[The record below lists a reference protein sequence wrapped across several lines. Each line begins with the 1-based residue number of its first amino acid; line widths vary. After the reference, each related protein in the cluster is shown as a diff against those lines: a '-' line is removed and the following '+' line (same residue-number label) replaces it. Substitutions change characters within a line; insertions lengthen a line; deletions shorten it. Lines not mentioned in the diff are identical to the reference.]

1 MINFITRFGLFSIFV
16 FLFLNINETMAQD
29 SMNAKVSLKVD
40 NLKLKEVLK
49 SIENQTGFN
58 FSYTSI
64 VGDLPVHF
72 LKIQNKPLYE
82 TLIELAKYL
91 KVGFKKE
98 DKIIAVLNKQDDDLN
113 LFFSKS
119 NNIKGALKGII
130 YNASDKK
137 PVVGSS
143 ILIGKLLYITNDDGA
158 FNLLINPGTYNLRIH
173 NVGYKD
179 TTIEG
184 ITVKENQSINFNI
197 YLKQFIYALNEVK
210 VEASRRTTTEK
221 SLLIARKNAATITDA
236 ISAEN
241 IENTSSITVIQALQ
255 KLPGSTV
262 RDDKFVAID
271 GLSDR
276 SIIATLNGA
285 RLSSSNTD
293 HNATPFDIIPAGFL
307 DAIKIDKTLIPD
319 HPSDAVAGIIDLK
332 TKSVPDSLEVKFS
345 IQLGLNDNIGFGGN
359 YYSFKNASPGIFGQ
373 NIKNQDLSK
382 DFLGLQNEFKSNRG
396 NGFIGN
402 TNGFVQDITDFIS
415 NSRQNPQNYPEA
427 VRISNVMKSFDPTLT
442 GTATEAPLNK
452 LVNISIGDNLM
463 VFNRKLGLNLSGV
476 YYQNSTS
483 HTGINNVMTLSEETS
498 TPNNLRLINPNPLN
512 EITGINSI
520 IFGLSGTATYRL
532 NSSNEVS
539 LIFLT
544 NSSADVETT
553 GLSGSG
559 SRSVATGEVGDR
571 SFVGKS
577 NYQYYLH
584 STKRDFNTFQ
594 FRGAHRID
602 LTNNAPVIN
611 WSLSKSIST
620 QDEPDYRQ
628 VSLVIDSTQ
637 SDPNYLVNYTYNINS
652 GRFYRTL
659 NENETNA
666 SIDISIPI
674 LNKKTSLYFKTGIN
688 YLYRDRQFSEIFLS
702 LPYANQL
709 HLPDVQ
715 GDLNKLLAPA
725 RMGIDENALNNSTD
739 GSNIPVGNI
748 YDLSGIQRYAG
759 YSKNG
764 AFYGQ
769 LDLKLFSK
777 TRIIGGLRFENT
789 DIHAIIDST
798 FSNLGK
804 ISKAQYDS
812 LFNINYKVKYLP
824 HWSFSLIHELN
835 KKMNL
840 RFSYAQTFSRPEIRE
855 LLGVNKTNLDINTG
869 KISLILLSG
878 IKLYDPTE
886 QQYTIGNANLKNS
899 SIQSYNVRWDFFPQ
913 PEELFS
919 IGLFYKNIDNPLEKV
934 FNGLNYIQFQNN
946 SNAGLVYGFEFEIR
960 QSLSK
965 ITHLL
970 NHFYASANFMYS
982 YSKISYSAVELQSL
996 WEFNPYASKFHPL
1009 FDQPPYAVNCQIN
1022 YDNNKNGLDL
1032 NLNYNITGERL
1043 IQINENGT
1051 PGIYE
1056 QPSPNLDFSFAKRIF
1071 KNIFLKGFCK
1081 NILDSYY
1088 SSVYTISGNGG
1099 KFGTGNLTYYRQ
1111 RYQLGR
1117 YFSIGFNYK
1126 FH

>member
-113 LFFSKS
+113 LFFSKT

-143 ILIGKLLYITNDDGA
+143 ILIGKLLYITNDNGA
-158 FNLLINPGTYNLRIH
+158 FNLSINPGTYNLSIH

-210 VEASRRTTTEK
+210 VEASRRTNTEK
-221 SLLIARKNAATITDA
+221 SLLIARKNAATISDA
-236 ISAEN
+236 ISSEN
-241 IENTSSITVIQALQ
+241 IENTSSITVIQALD
-255 KLPGSTV
+255 KLPGITV
-262 RDDKFVAID
+262 RDDKYVAID

-307 DAIKIDKTLIPD
+307 DAIKIDKTVIPD
-319 HPSDAVAGIIDLK
+319 HPADAVAGIIDLK
-332 TKSVPDSLEVKFS
+332 TKSIPDSLEVKFN

-359 YYSFKNASPGIFGQ
+359 YYSFVNASPGIFGQ
-373 NIKNQDLSK
+373 NIKNQDLNK
-382 DFLGLQNEFKSNRG
+382 DFLALQNEFKNSSHG
-396 NGFIGN
+396 LIGSY
-402 TNGFVQDITDFIS
+402 NGFVKDITNFIS
-415 NSRQNPQNYPEA
+415 TSRQNPQNYPEA
-427 VRISNVMKSFDPTLT
+427 VRISNIMKSFDPTLT
-442 GTATEAPLNK
+442 GVATLAPLNK
-452 LVNISIGDNLM
+452 VINISIGDNIM
-463 VFNRKLGLNLSGV
+463 VFNRNLGLNISGV
-476 YYQNSTS
+476 YYQNSS
-483 HTGINNVMTLSEETS
+483 GHSGINNVMTLTQETS

-520 IFGLSGTATYRL
+520 IYGLSGTATYRL

-559 SRSVATGEVGDR
+559 SRPGATGQVGDR

-594 FRGAHRID
+594 LRGAHRIG
-602 LTNNAPVIN
+602 LTNQSPLIN

-628 VSLVIDSTQ
+628 VSLVIDSTRG
-637 SDPNYLVNYTYNINS
+637 DPNYLVNYSYNINS
-652 GRFYRTL
+652 GRFYRSL

-666 SIDISIPI
+666 SFDLSIPI
-674 LNKKTSLYFKTGIN
+674 LNKKTSLYFKTGVN

-702 LPYANQL
+702 LPDANQL
-709 HLPDVQ
+709 HQPDVQ

-725 RMGIDENALNNSTD
+725 RMGIDENALKTSTD
-739 GSNIPVGNI
+739 GSLIPVGNI
-748 YDLSGIQRYAG
+748 YDLSGIQKYAG

-769 LDLKLFSK
+769 LDMKLFSK
-777 TRIIGGLRFENT
+777 TRLIGGVRFENT

-798 FSNLGK
+798 FYNLGK
-804 ISKAQYDS
+804 ITKAHYDS
-812 LFNINYKVKYLP
+812 LFNLNYKVKYLP
-824 HWSFSLIHELN
+824 HWSLSLIHELN

-840 RFSYAQTFSRPEIRE
+840 RFSYSQTFSRPEIRE
-855 LLGVNKTNLDINTG
+855 LLGVYNTQLDINTN
-869 KISLILLSG
+869 KISQVLVSG

-899 SIQSYNVRWDFFPQ
+899 SVQSYNVRFDFFPQ
-913 PEELFS
+913 PDELLS
-919 IGLFYKNIDNPLEKV
+919 LGMFYKNLANPLERV
-934 FNGLNYIQFQNN
+934 YNDINSIQFQNN
-946 SNAGLVYGFEFEIR
+946 SNSGSVYGFEFEIR
-960 QSLSK
+960 QSLS
-965 ITHLL
+965 TFTPLL

-982 YSKISYSAVELQSL
+982 YSKISYSEVELQAL
-996 WEFNPYASKFHPL
+996 WEFNTYASKFHPL

-1022 YDNNKNGLDL
+1022 YDNNKNGLVL

-1056 QPSPNLDFSFAKRIF
+1056 QPSANLDFSFAKKIF
-1071 KNIFLKGFCK
+1071 KNIYLKGFCK

-1088 SSVYTISGNGG
+1088 SSVYTTSGNGG

-1117 YFSIGFNYK
+1117 YFSFGFNYK